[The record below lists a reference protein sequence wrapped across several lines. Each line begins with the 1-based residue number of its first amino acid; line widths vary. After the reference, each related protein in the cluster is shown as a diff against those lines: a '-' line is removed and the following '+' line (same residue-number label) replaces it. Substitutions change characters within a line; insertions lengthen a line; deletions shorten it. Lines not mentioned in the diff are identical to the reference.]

1 MNRLIREY
9 KIESCGAV
17 ALLVVYVTHLII
29 FQAFMVSLCH
39 PLVSD
44 TKGHEKQKSDFIL
57 LAIKHQAKEKDE
69 NENGFVFIPSKIITA
84 PVLTHAQLGSAG
96 FMPQTRPDDSYK
108 LYRLQSVLLI

>member
-1 MNRLIREY
+1 M
-9 KIESCGAV
+9 ESCATV
-17 ALLVVYVTHLII
+17 TLLVVYVTHLVI

-39 PLVSD
+39 PLVSA

-69 NENGFVFIPSKIITA
+69 KENALVFVPAKVITA
-84 PVLTHAQLGSAG
+84 PLFKHAQLGPTG

-108 LYRLQSVLLI
+108 LYRLQGVLLI